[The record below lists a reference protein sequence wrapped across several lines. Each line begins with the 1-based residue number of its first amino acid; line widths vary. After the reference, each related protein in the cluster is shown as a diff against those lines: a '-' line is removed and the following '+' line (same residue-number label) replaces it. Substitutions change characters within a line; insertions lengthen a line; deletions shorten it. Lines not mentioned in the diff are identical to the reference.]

1 LDLQLQPG
9 ELCHQRQLHR
19 ASELKPKG
27 GGRPRPPPAHLSDQT
42 AGAAMKKTVFLTTLL
57 ASTAWALPGL
67 AQTTATPATP
77 PSGTTVAPDAGTP
90 VDQGDVELSTPG
102 ADAGSD
108 IVVVGRNI
116 PDAVRATPQVV
127 NVLSTADIARTGEG
141 DIAGA
146 LQRVTGLSVVGNGF
160 VYVRGLGDRY
170 SSSLLNGSPLPS
182 PEPLRR
188 VVPLDIFPTN
198 VIASALVQKSYSA
211 NYPGEFGGGVI
222 NLTTRAVPK
231 ETFLQIGGSISADTV
246 TSSELGYVYDGGR
259 YDWTGFDSGERKV
272 PRFVRAAGA
281 EGTSLTPAQ
290 LTEMSNAP
298 TTLLQENA
306 HLPANYSTELS
317 FGTSK
322 DLGGTRL
329 GLIAAAGLS
338 NTWRTRDTIQ
348 QLSDS
353 PDGGLLRDFHTVLT
367 DNRAVVNGLLGLG
380 AEFGENRIRFTNL
393 YVHDTLKQGRLSRG
407 STSNIGTIE
416 GGIDPFISQNTNW
429 FERQLID
436 SQVVGEFKLGDVS
449 LDLRGAYANTQRN
462 APYERAFTY
471 QYNEGLERYTNNLSG
486 LQSASVAFSELDE
499 DLWSGQANVS
509 WRVPAAR
516 EIVLSAGYAYNDT
529 DRDSTRYTFQYS
541 AANNST
547 LDPVNSELRPDYLLS
562 DFTVLTNGIYLRN
575 TSTGQGAAAYSAS
588 LRVHAGYAQAEGELA
603 DGLRA
608 TLGVRYED
616 AVEQVLP
623 SGNAAGTRI
632 ANNYWL
638 PAATV
643 TWNFAEDLQLRLHA
657 SKTLARP
664 QFRELAPQLYQDFE
678 SDRLFFGNA
687 FLKDSQL
694 YNGEA
699 RFEWYFARDQR
710 LSLAGF
716 YKKIEDPI
724 EAVAFFPAGADAL
737 QTGFANAPSARLFG
751 GEVEFQKYVP
761 LAGLGGD
768 FFSTRRLVLIANYTY
783 TDSKIKADDTLI
795 ASPLQTGAQ
804 ADLRPANVLF
814 QDGAPLTGQ
823 SDHLVNLQLGIEDT
837 ERLSQLTV
845 LFNYA
850 SDRVT
855 NRGPVSAGGGVRL
868 PDLVE
873 RPGIRLDVVG
883 RQGILVAGKTI
894 ELKAEARNLT
904 GTRYRESQSFDNGA
918 RVDFNNYR
926 LGRIFSLGASITF

>member
-1 LDLQLQPG
+1 
-9 ELCHQRQLHR
+9 
-19 ASELKPKG
+19 
-27 GGRPRPPPAHLSDQT
+27 
-42 AGAAMKKTVFLTTLL
+42 MKKTVFLTTLL
-57 ASTAWALPGL
+57 ASTAWALPVQ
-67 AQTTATPATP
+67 AQTTTTPATP
-77 PSGTTVAPDAGTP
+77 PAGTTVSPDAGAP
-90 VDQGDVELSTPG
+90 AEPEVDVSTPG
-102 ADAGSD
+102 ADMGGE

-198 VIASALVQKSYSA
+198 VIASALVQKSYSV
-211 NYPGEFGGGVI
+211 NYPGEFGGGVV
-222 NLTTRAVPK
+222 NLTTRAVPE
-231 ETFLQIGGSISADTV
+231 ETFLQIGGSLSADTV
-246 TSSELGYVYDGGR
+246 TTSELGYVYDGGR
-259 YDWTGFDSGERKV
+259 YDWTGFDSGERDV
-272 PRFVRAAGA
+272 PGFVNGAGA
-281 EGTSLTPAQ
+281 DGTSLTPAQ
-290 LTEMSNAP
+290 LTQMSNAP

-306 HLPANYSTELS
+306 QLPANYSAEMS
-317 FGTSK
+317 FGTAK
-322 DLGGTRL
+322 DVGATRI
-329 GLIAAAGLS
+329 GVIAAAGFS
-338 NTWRTRDTIQ
+338 NTWRTRDATQ
-348 QLSDS
+348 QVTDS
-353 PDGGLLRDFHTVLT
+353 PDAILLRDFHTVLT
-367 DNRAVVNGLLGLG
+367 DNRAILNGLLGLG

-407 STSNIGTIE
+407 STANIGTLPN
-416 GGIDPFISQNTNW
+416 GIDPFITQNTNW

-509 WRVPAAR
+509 WKVPAAR
-516 EIVLSAGYAYNDT
+516 EIILSAGYAYNDT

-541 AANNST
+541 AANNGA
-547 LDPVNSELRPDYLLS
+547 LDPVISQLRPDYLLS
-562 DFTVLTNGIYLRN
+562 DYTVLTNGIYLRN

-588 LRVHAGYAQAEGELA
+588 LRVHAGYAQAEAEVL
-603 DGLRA
+603 DGLRG

-616 AVEQVLP
+616 AVEEVLP
-623 SGNAAGTRI
+623 SGGAAGTRL
-632 ANNYWL
+632 ANDYWL
-638 PAATV
+638 PAATI
-643 TWNFAEDLQLRLHA
+643 TWNFAEDMQLRLHA

-678 SDRLFFGNA
+678 SDRLFFGNV

-716 YKKIEDPI
+716 YKKIDDPI
-724 EAVAFFPAGADAL
+724 EAVAFFPAGTDTL

-761 LAGLGGD
+761 LASLGGD
-768 FFSTRRLVLIANYTY
+768 FFATRRLVLIANYTY
-783 TDSKIKADDTLI
+783 TDSKIKADDSLI
-795 ASPLQTGAQ
+795 ASPLQSGTEPV
-804 ADLRPANVLF
+804 LRPANVLF
-814 QDGAPLTGQ
+814 QDGAPLVGQ
-823 SDHLVNLQLGIEDT
+823 SDHLVNLQFGIEDT

-855 NRGPVSAGGGVRL
+855 NRGPVGGGGGVRL

-883 RQGILVAGKTI
+883 RQGIVVAGKTI
-894 ELKAEARNLT
+894 EVKAEARNLT
-904 GTRYRESQSFDNGA
+904 GTRYRESQTFSEGQ
-918 RVDFNNYR
+918 RVDINSYR